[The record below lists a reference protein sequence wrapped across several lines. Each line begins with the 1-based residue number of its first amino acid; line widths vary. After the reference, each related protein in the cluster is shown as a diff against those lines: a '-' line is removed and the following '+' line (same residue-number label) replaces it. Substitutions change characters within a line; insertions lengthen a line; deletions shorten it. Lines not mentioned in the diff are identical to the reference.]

1 MSFGGHQGGFNM
13 GPTSVQ
19 ANAEAGLPFAQL
31 PEGFLEQIDEVLG
44 REPNHP
50 EPDVT
55 FSHSAWDRR
64 PFTLR
69 SFLGPHA
76 PWLFM
81 ALLLVVV
88 ETGLQ
93 HLGPLLTQVAID
105 HGVMAANTGVLVAAC
120 LGYVGSIGLA
130 SGASFL
136 RVRFTGRLGER
147 LVYELRV
154 RVFSHFQRQSLDFFT
169 EEKAGVLMTRMT
181 SDIEALTVLF
191 QEGLVNFAVQAM
203 TLVVITVYLLVLN
216 PTLAL
221 VCLVVV
227 IPVNVV
233 FTLWFRRVSRV
244 GYLRVRDRIADVL
257 ADLSE
262 SLAGIR
268 IIAAFNRQGHST
280 ARHDRIVGAHYEA
293 NLYTGRAQALFGPGT
308 EAIGIAAQA
317 AILLVGGRMVLR
329 GDLSIGEITAFLLF
343 LTSFFAPIQGLV
355 QLYNQYQQGSAAVTK
370 LRGVLSTEPTV
381 AEDPTATDLPPIDG
395 HIRLDGVTF
404 GYDPDHLV
412 LREVDLEILPGE
424 VMAVVGPTGAGKSTI
439 AKLITRFYDPT
450 FGHVL
455 IDHRDLRG
463 TRLSS
468 LRNQIGVVPQE
479 PFLFNGTIR
488 DNVSFARPDATE
500 GEVLEA
506 CRAVGLDD
514 LLERLPAGVDT
525 PIHERGSS
533 LSAGERQLL
542 ALARAFLARPR
553 VLVLDEAT
561 SNLDLLS
568 ESQIERALDTVL
580 EGRTALIIA
589 HRLSTAMRADR
600 IAVVESGRVV
610 ELGSHDELVDLG
622 GRYASMYE
630 TWMTHAEPDPGTL

>member
-1 MSFGGHQGGFNM
+1 MGFGGHHGGFSI

-31 PEGFLEQIDEVLG
+31 PEGFLERIEGVLDQEPVHPDPEV
-44 REPNHP
+44 
-50 EPDVT
+50 V
-55 FSHSAWDRR
+55 FSHSSWDRR

-69 SFLGPHA
+69 SFLGPHT
-76 PWLFM
+76 PWLLL
-81 ALLLVVV
+81 ALALVVA

-105 HGVMAANTGVLVAAC
+105 HGVMEANTGVLVAAC
-120 LGYVGSIGLA
+120 LAYVASIALA
-130 SGASFL
+130 AGASFL
-136 RVRFTGRLGER
+136 RTRFTGRLGER
-147 LVYELRV
+147 LVYQLRV

-169 EEKAGVLMTRMT
+169 QEKAGVLMTRMT

-227 IPVNVV
+227 IPVNVIL
-233 FTLWFRRVSRV
+233 TLWFRRVSRV

-257 ADLSE
+257 SDLSE

-268 IIAAFNRQGHST
+268 IIAAFNRQRHNR
-280 ARHDRIVGAHYEA
+280 ARHDRIVGAHFEA

-329 GDLSIGEITAFLLF
+329 GDLSIGEMTAFLLF

-370 LRGVLSTEPTV
+370 LRGVLGTEPTV
-381 AEDPTATDLPPIDG
+381 AEDPAATDLPPIEG
-395 HIRLDGVTF
+395 HIRLQTVTF
-404 GYDPDHLV
+404 GYDPDRLV
-412 LREVDLEILPGE
+412 LRDVELEMLPGE

-450 FGHVL
+450 FGHVR
-455 IDHRDLRG
+455 IDGHDLREV
-463 TRLSS
+463 RLSS

-488 DNVSFARPDATE
+488 DNVAFARQDATE
-500 GEVLEA
+500 AEVFQA
-506 CRAVGLDD
+506 CTAVGLND
-514 LLERLPAGVDT
+514 LLERLPMGVNA
-525 PIHERGSS
+525 PVHERGSS
-533 LSAGERQLL
+533 LSAGERQLI

-589 HRLSTAMRADR
+589 HRLATAMRADR
-600 IAVVESGRVV
+600 IAVVEEGRLV
-610 ELGSHDELVDLG
+610 ELGDHDELVELG
-622 GRYASMYE
+622 GRYAAMYE
-630 TWMTHAEPDPGTL
+630 TWMTHATADREDQ